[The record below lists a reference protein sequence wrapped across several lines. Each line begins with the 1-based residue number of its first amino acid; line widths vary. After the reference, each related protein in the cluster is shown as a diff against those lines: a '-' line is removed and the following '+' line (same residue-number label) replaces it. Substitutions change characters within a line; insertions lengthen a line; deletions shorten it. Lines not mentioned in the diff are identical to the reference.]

1 MKAIRMKNKSKMLL
15 GRTAF
20 VAVVLTPTGA
30 CAQPVGQGT
39 PVKQET
45 AATAASVSLSTYQAR
60 HARKLLAADTD
71 SDGKVSRAE
80 FLAAGKGGKA
90 DPAKRFAKLDAN
102 GDGTLDKAEI
112 DAMLS
117 RRFKR
122 LDTNGDG
129 LLSADERA
137 AAHARK
143 GKDAGDGSES

>member
-1 MKAIRMKNKSKMLL
+1 MKNMSKMLL
-15 GRTAF
+15 CRTAF
-20 VAVVLTPTGA
+20 LAVVLTPTGA

-39 PVKQET
+39 PVEQET
-45 AATAASVSLSTYQAR
+45 AATAASVSLSTYEAR

-71 SDGKVSRAE
+71 GDGKVSRAE

-90 DPAKRFAKLDAN
+90 DPAKRFVKLDAN

-117 RRFKR
+117 RRFKH

>member
-1 MKAIRMKNKSKMLL
+1 MKNMSMMLL

-20 VAVVLTPTGA
+20 MVVALTPTAA
-30 CAQPVGQGT
+30 CAQRVGQGT
-39 PVKQET
+39 PAKQEN
-45 AATAASVSLSTYQAR
+45 AATEAGVSLSTYQAR
-60 HARKLLAADTD
+60 HARKLLAADTNG
-71 SDGKVSRAE
+71 DGNVSRAE
-80 FLAAGKGGKA
+80 FLAASKGGKA

-102 GDGTLDKAEI
+102 GDGTLDKSEI
-112 DAMLS
+112 DATLS

>member
-1 MKAIRMKNKSKMLL
+1 MKNMSKMLL
-15 GRTAF
+15 DRTAF
-20 VAVVLTPTGA
+20 VAVMLTPTGA

-45 AATAASVSLSTYQAR
+45 AAAAASVSLSTYQAR

-117 RRFKR
+117 RRFRR

-129 LLSADERA
+129 LISADERA